1 MRISGKL
8 WGGVLAVQPDG
19 TTVLRDAPRRRR
31 PPTPAMRA
39 AAARFEPVAQAW
51 RAIPP
56 EAIGLWRAYAAQRG
70 TQPYRAFTALASK
83 RLQMRPGAPVPLLP
97 PTAPFAGD
105 GIRVT
110 VDSLPLGKGRDG
122 IESSEEEG
130 RAREDETGP
139 LPLPPLQD
147 EPLGE
152 GVLFTA
158 NAPNAPGVVTEL
170 LTVRLPNANRRP
182 QAKDYRTRAFVPFA
196 AGVLTARVPCGRGAW
211 ACAVRFVREDSGQEG
226 GVVEIGVVTVG

>member
-1 MRISGKL
+1 MRI
-8 WGGVLAVQPDG
+8 GGGLRGAVLAAMPDG
-19 TTVLRDAPRRRR
+19 TTVLRNAPRRKR

-83 RLQMRPGAPVPLLP
+83 RLQMRPHAPVPLLP
-97 PTAPFAGD
+97 PAGAFAGD
-105 GIRVT
+105 GIVIG
-110 VDSLPLGKGRDG
+110 VSSLSPR
-122 IESSEEEG
+122 
-130 RAREDETGP
+130 
-139 LPLPPLQD
+139 PPLQD

-152 GVLFTA
+152 GEALVFAA

-170 LTVRLPNANRRP
+170 LAVRVPSANRRP
-182 QAKDYRTRAFVPFA
+182 QLKAYRTRAFASFA
-196 AGVLTARVPCGRGAW
+196 AGALAARVPVEGGAW
-211 ACAVRFVREDSGQEG
+211 ACAARFVREDTGQEVG
-226 GVVEIGVVTVG
+226 IVEIGTVVA